1 MENELIKS
9 RVQVQ
14 QQEGVDYCGLFAC
27 AYLELLSEARDPAC
41 YKFNQMR
48 KIFDNFL
55 RFDSFE
61 GFEAEE
67 NGTVPTLKQ
76 ILIDWKVTWEERCAE
91 MRDAIRQKRDQKQV
105 EAIHETID

>member
-27 AYLELLSEARDPAC
+27 AYLELLSQARDPAC
-41 YKFNQMR
+41 YKFNQVSMR

-61 GFEAEE
+61 GFEARKMEQFQ
-67 NGTVPTLKQ
+67 P
-76 ILIDWKVTWEERCAE
+76 
-91 MRDAIRQKRDQKQV
+91 
-105 EAIHETID
+105 